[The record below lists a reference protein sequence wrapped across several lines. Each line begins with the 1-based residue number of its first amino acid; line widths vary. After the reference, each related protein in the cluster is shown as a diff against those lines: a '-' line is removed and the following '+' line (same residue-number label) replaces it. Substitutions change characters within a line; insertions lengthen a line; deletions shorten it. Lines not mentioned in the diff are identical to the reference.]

1 MLSTFFHFT
10 CKCTLLFTPILLL
23 RKNKS
28 KKKNGRILKKIFNI
42 FSPLRNVSVR
52 TEKDLKGVKDVS
64 VRTEEESKQ
73 ILKGVKDE
81 N

>member
-23 RKNKS
+23 RKNK
-28 KKKNGRILKKIFNI
+28 NGRILKKIFNT

-64 VRTEEESKQ
+64 VRTEED
-73 ILKGVKDE
+73 LKGVKNVFE
-81 N
+81 NQ